1 MRAVAGETEG
11 FHVRHGLHNLHR
23 ETRGCFLCL
32 FELDA
37 LDDASCRNLILFR
50 LDKEDLGQINS
61 FLVGQKR
68 NAYAVHQW
76 VQNWG
81 RLVILEAVPIHYEL

>member
-1 MRAVAGETEG
+1 
-11 FHVRHGLHNLHR
+11 
-23 ETRGCFLCL
+23 
-32 FELDA
+32 
-37 LDDASCRNLILFR
+37 
-50 LDKEDLGQINS
+50 
-61 FLVGQKR
+61 VGQKR